1 MVAQRVLRAERG
13 CVSVEPAATS
23 NPGRARLLDSL
34 RRVLRQPQ
42 AQVADRA
49 IAEMHAKVTDEARDR
64 ARRSVALLR
73 RLQER
78 LGQDFWREHGADEVA
93 FEVDAVGRVSV
104 SAGDVRF
111 IEADDRL
118 LAVRGRDGHTE
129 LAEVGEDGLS
139 AWIAAFPG
147 EPAMN

>member
-1 MVAQRVLRAERG
+1 MGTPITLRLKRKRELEELAEQL
-13 CVSVEPAATS
+13 
-23 NPGRARLLDSL
+23 GRS
-34 RRVLRQPQ
+34 Q
-42 AQVADRA
+42 AQVADLA
-49 IAEMHAKVTDEARDR
+49 IGELHAKVIDEARDR

-78 LGQDFWREHGADEVA
+78 LGQDFWREHGADEVG

-111 IEADDRL
+111 IESDDDRL
-118 LAVRGRDGHTE
+118 IAVRARDGRTE
-129 LAEVGEDGLS
+129 LAEVGEDALS